1 MHYEYFEY
9 QQYIKFHNEM
19 CYKMLAVNPPQE
31 LWLSSNLIF
40 TVLAHYFGFQAH
52 KLNFHQL
59 KMKANLKQGQC
70 PI

>member
-1 MHYEYFEY
+1 MHYEHFEY

-40 TVLAHYFGFQAH
+40 TVLAHYFWLLSPQA
-52 KLNFHQL
+52 KLSS
-59 KMKANLKQGQC
+59 A
-70 PI
+70 